1 MKVSTYFAI
10 FSTREVYVSLLF
22 EMLRAVVWRKLKGC
36 CSVGR
41 RSEGP
46 REGGAFPMVF
56 QGLAYLP
63 PSVLVF
69 GLSVRVWMRLCSLVS
84 LYVPE
89 QCFCVLN
96 CSSTAED
103 STVLSLSP
111 SSTALSPPSITF
123 LSSPLSFCLPP
134 YFSFQ
139 QDEDYWVRKNFKWF
153 IRTLCV
159 ILKVN
164 PEDS

>member
-22 EMLRAVVWRKLKGC
+22 KMLRAVVWRKLKGC

-46 REGGAFPMVF
+46 REAW
-56 QGLAYLP
+56 GLLHGLPGTSAYLP

-84 LYVPE
+84 LYVQE

-96 CSSTAED
+96 CSSHAED

-111 SSTALSPPSITF
+111 SSTAVSPPSITF
-123 LSSPLSFCLPP
+123 LSSPLSFSLSFPKFF
-134 YFSFQ
+134 FSRWRLLGKKKF
-139 QDEDYWVRKNFKWF
+139 
-153 IRTLCV
+153 
-159 ILKVN
+159 
-164 PEDS
+164 